1 MKFISL
7 VTSLCLF
14 LFQSVVLGQS
24 TCDANPVGPF
34 VIPVRNV
41 TLASGGITRGIAF
54 SVGSPGQSIAA
65 FADKYVA
72 STPRPSL
79 VLR

>member
-1 MKFISL
+1 MKFISFI
-7 VTSLCLF
+7 TSLCF
-14 LFQSVVLGQS
+14 VFQSAVRGQS

-65 FADKYVA
+65 FADEYVA
-72 STPRPSL
+72 STRRRSL
-79 VLR
+79 VLK